1 MGKPQE
7 TLGHI
12 LVQVG
17 FIGSLFLHDCFC
29 SWKPSLY
36 ALIQHFLQLTA
47 TLRNLAEVTSKR
59 TEFISDRVLEE
70 LCGVMDMYF
79 NDGDLMLNV
88 VRIYR

>member
-1 MGKPQE
+1 M
-7 TLGHI
+7 
-12 LVQVG
+12 
-17 FIGSLFLHDCFC
+17 SLSYRCFVVV
-29 SWKPSLY
+29 SSAHGNRRY
-36 ALIQHFLQLTA
+36 TDTTHLQLTA